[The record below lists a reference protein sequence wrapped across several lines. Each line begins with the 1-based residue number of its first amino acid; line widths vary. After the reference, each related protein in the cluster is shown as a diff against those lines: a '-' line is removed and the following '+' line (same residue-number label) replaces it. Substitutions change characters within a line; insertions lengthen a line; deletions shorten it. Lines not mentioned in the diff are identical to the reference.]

1 VNGFYGVPDPAEDLS
16 RAQLTA
22 NLRDF
27 AMAWKH
33 AHDRLGKGNGHGGYY
48 VHDVMHHVGMLIEH
62 AEAQYWGLDGLGCLS
77 NSVLEHWH
85 QVNGK
90 LAFQGVHITSQT
102 ALACVA
108 RDAREPDSSCVRCP
122 RPQARAGAVWA

>member
-1 VNGFYGVPDPAEDLS
+1 MPDPAEDLS